1 MDYTFDFQEITTRL
15 MKYIMEGAAVGI
27 VATILPTNPLKWQ
40 EALIIALVAACMFA
54 ILDVL
59 APSIGGSVRQGAG
72 LGLGF
77 NLVGF
82 GVWSKLS

>member
-1 MDYTFDFQEITTRL
+1 
-15 MKYIMEGAAVGI
+15 
-27 VATILPTNPLKWQ
+27 
-40 EALIIALVAACMFA
+40 MFA

-72 LGLGF
+72 MGLGF

-82 GVWSKLS
+82 PVA

>member
-1 MDYTFDFQEITTRL
+1 MNYTFDFQEIAMRL
-15 MKYIMEGAAVGI
+15 AKYVMEGAAVGI
-27 VATILPTNPLKWQ
+27 VAAILPSNPLKWQ
-40 EALIIALVAACMFA
+40 EAVVIALVAACMFA

-82 GVWSKLS
+82 PVA

>member
-1 MDYTFDFQEITTRL
+1 MEYGFDFQEIATRL
-15 MKYIMEGAAVGI
+15 AKYVMEGAAVGV
-27 VATILPTNPLKWQ
+27 VAAIIPTNPLKWQ

-72 LGLGF
+72 MGLGF

-82 GVWSKLS
+82 PVA

>member
-1 MDYTFDFQEITTRL
+1 MDYTFDFEQIVKRIV
-15 MKYIMEGAAVGI
+15 KYIMEGAAVGI
-27 VATILPTNPLKWQ
+27 VATIVPSNPLKWQ
-40 EALIIALVAACMFA
+40 EALMIAMVAACMFV

-59 APSIGGSVRQGAG
+59 APTMGSSVRQGAG

-82 GVWSKLS
+82 PVA